1 MLPPLIHESIGDHP
15 PQQLANVLGVT
26 SIGICMMGF
35 GPGLHLYLPCRGQ
48 GEICTVNFPFTG
60 ALLLLGWK

>member
-1 MLPPLIHESIGDHP
+1 MRPPLIHESIRDHP

-35 GPGLHLYLPCRGQ
+35 GPGLHLYLPRRAQ
-48 GEICTVNFPFTG
+48 REIHTVNFP
-60 ALLLLGWK
+60 